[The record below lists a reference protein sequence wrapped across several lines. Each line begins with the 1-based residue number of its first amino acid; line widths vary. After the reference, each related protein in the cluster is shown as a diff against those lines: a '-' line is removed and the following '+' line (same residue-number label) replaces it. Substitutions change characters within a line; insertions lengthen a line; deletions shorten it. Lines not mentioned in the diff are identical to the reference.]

1 MLQHEM
7 NVVFRLVDLIEF
19 DYVFMIQLSKK
30 TDFLKQRE
38 LFIGIVTLDLKT
50 LTKFLLFLLSTFFS
64 IVLIANFSE
73 LF

>member
-7 NVVFRLVDLIEF
+7 NVVFRLIDLNEL

-30 TDFLKQRE
+30 TDF
-38 LFIGIVTLDLKT
+38 
-50 LTKFLLFLLSTFFS
+50 LSTFFS

>member
-7 NVVFRLVDLIEF
+7 NVVFRLIDLNEL

-38 LFIGIVTLDLKT
+38 LFIGRVILDLRR
-50 LTKFLLFLLSTFFS
+50 LQSFS
-64 IVLIANFSE
+64 CSC
-73 LF
+73 